1 LELKSE
7 HVPIIECEPKEI
19 EYFEPLVG
27 TRHVNPTSDLQYE
40 VVQVKLNRKRYIVV
54 YRRRVSHGEL
64 SGALDGPI
72 HAEEVV
78 RWTKDGINY
87 LKQFNSG
94 ERLLNVDPTESQA
107 SPRTNVKRGRSSID
121 MSTGESITSGLESRL
136 NLEKPNSKK
145 HSKVKVTGNGFVEG
159 SGNRTLPG
167 TKTVSIP
174 PQRQQPNRS
183 SKRTSGYIPT
193 DHTEANLAQVASTI
207 AAAATSGDMFSM
219 LAVDDIKRQEVL
231 VPSSET
237 LKLPDYE
244 PSQRK
249 YMLLCDKHKE

>member
-1 LELKSE
+1 M
-7 HVPIIECEPKEI
+7 
-19 EYFEPLVG
+19 
-27 TRHVNPTSDLQYE
+27 
-40 VVQVKLNRKRYIVV
+40 

-107 SPRTNVKRGRSSID
+107 LPRTNVKRGRSSID

-136 NLEKPNSKK
+136 NLEKPNNKK
-145 HSKVKVTGNGFVEG
+145 QSEVKVTGNGFVEG
-159 SGNRTLPG
+159 SGNRTVPG
-167 TKTVSIP
+167 TKTAPIP
-174 PQRQQPNRS
+174 SQRQPPNKI
-183 SKRTSGYIPT
+183 SKRASGYIPT

-207 AAAATSGDMFSM
+207 AAAATSGAMFSM
-219 LAVDDIKRQEVL
+219 LAVDDIKRQEVP
-231 VPSSET
+231 VPSKET
-237 LKLPDYE
+237 LLLPVYE
-244 PSQRK
+244 PSQKNICYSVTSIRNERLGYRK
-249 YMLLCDKHKE
+249 R

>member
-1 LELKSE
+1 VDS
-7 HVPIIECEPKEI
+7 
-19 EYFEPLVG
+19 
-27 TRHVNPTSDLQYE
+27 TSGLQYE
-40 VVQVKLNRKRYIVV
+40 VVQVILNRKRYIVV

-64 SGALDGPI
+64 SGALDGPT
-72 HAEEVV
+72 HAEEIV

-87 LKQFNSG
+87 LKQFNSS
-94 ERLLNVDPTESQA
+94 ERTVNVDPTESQA
-107 SPRTNVKRGRSSID
+107 SPRTNIKRGRSSID
-121 MSTGESITSGLESRL
+121 MSTGESTTSDLKSRPA
-136 NLEKPNSKK
+136 LEKPNSKK
-145 HSKVKVTGNGFVEG
+145 QSKVKVTENRFVEG
-159 SGNRTLPG
+159 SG
-167 TKTVSIP
+167 TKTVPIP

-183 SKRTSGYIPT
+183 SKRILGYIPT
-193 DHTEANLAQVASTI
+193 DHTEANLAKVASTI

-249 YMLLCDKHKE
+249 